1 MIRITSAILAAAV
14 ALTSITATPA
24 AAGNKDFEKF
34 LLGAGTIL
42 ILGSILNENNR
53 NRGYAVTPK
62 IVTQTNPKVVIKPTK
77 PAKVIKQTR
86 WLPKHCERRIAT
98 AKGPFHYMERRCLI
112 QNAPRMS
119 LPNGCLRRVDGIN
132 RDFTVYGSR
141 CLRGKGFHF

>member
-1 MIRITSAILAAAV
+1 MTRITSAILAAAV
-14 ALTSITATPA
+14 ALTSISATPA
-24 AAGNKDFEKF
+24 AAGSKEFEKF

-42 ILGSILNENNR
+42 ILGSILSENN

-62 IVTQTNPKVVIKPTK
+62 IVTRTNPNVVIKPSK

-98 AKGPFHYMERRCLI
+98 AKGAFHYMERRCLI
-112 QNAPRMS
+112 QNAPRVS
-119 LPNGCLRRVDGIN
+119 LPNNCLRRVDGIN

-141 CLRGKGFHF
+141 CLRNKGFHF